1 MSPSLEG
8 RIALVTGGSRGI
20 GRAVALRLGACG
32 ADVAVAARNPEPAR
46 DVAGELE
53 AMGRRGLAVELDV
66 ASLAD
71 VEAAAGRIEEALGK
85 VSILVNNAGITRDQ
99 LLVRMKPEDFDEVLR
114 INLYGTFHCTRVFSK
129 DMMRSR
135 WGRIINVSS
144 VVGEAGNAGQANYAA
159 SKAGIIGFT
168 KSVARELAGRNVTA
182 NVVSPGYI
190 ETAMT
195 DDLPE
200 AVKSGMLQSIPLGR
214 FGSPEEVAHVV
225 AFLASPESGYM
236 TGQTIHVD
244 GGMVMT

>member
-1 MSPSLEG
+1 
-8 RIALVTGGSRGI
+8 
-20 GRAVALRLGACG
+20 
-32 ADVAVAARNPEPAR
+32 
-46 DVAGELE
+46 
-53 AMGRRGLAVELDV
+53 MGRRALILALDV
-66 ASLAD
+66 ASLPA
-71 VEAAAGRIEEALGK
+71 VEAAAARIGETLGK
-85 VSILVNNAGITRDQ
+85 VDILVNNAGITRDQ
-99 LLVRMKPEDFDEVLR
+99 LLVRMKAEDFDEVLR
-114 INLYGTFHCTRVFSK
+114 VNLYGTFHCTRVFGK

-144 VVGEAGNAGQANYAA
+144 VVGELGNAGQANYAA

-200 AVKSGMLQSIPLGR
+200 TVKAGMLQSIPLGR
-214 FGSPEEVAHVV
+214 FGRPEEVAHVV
-225 AFLASPESGYM
+225 AFLACEESAYL